1 MSDEIQT
8 TDTSGVPASGVSPSP
23 SEAPAS
29 ETPKPSMFDSMDRI
43 GSEILSREPVRGPD
57 GKFQPKVVAP
67 GAPEGGVE
75 VPGGPQ
81 AAQTPDPQPVVIEA
95 PQSLPDDVKKVWP
108 SLPPEHQRWLA
119 SREGEVHKKFTTDG
133 ERLKALS
140 GYEEVLAPYQERLK
154 QVGAPPTEYV
164 RRLAEADKLL
174 ASDPQRGILEVAR
187 MYGINLGQL
196 AQPGSQPDPNSAVA
210 RELSQVKAQLQA
222 IQQDAEGA
230 KLKAAEKVIE
240 AARKDMPHYEAVEPL
255 MVKLFDPSLDLKD
268 LYTMAVRAH
277 PEVSAKVE
285 AEAKEAA
292 EKKAADE
299 AKEKA
304 AKDAKLASQARRPGS
319 APTGPLKG
327 KNMWDTLDKV
337 GREVVARG

>member
-119 SREGEVHKKFTTDG
+119 C
-133 ERLKALS
+133 S
-140 GYEEVLAPYQERLK
+140 GR
-154 QVGAPPTEYV
+154 
-164 RRLAEADKLL
+164 
-174 ASDPQRGILEVAR
+174 
-187 MYGINLGQL
+187 
-196 AQPGSQPDPNSAVA
+196 
-210 RELSQVKAQLQA
+210 
-222 IQQDAEGA
+222 
-230 KLKAAEKVIE
+230 
-240 AARKDMPHYEAVEPL
+240 
-255 MVKLFDPSLDLKD
+255 
-268 LYTMAVRAH
+268 
-277 PEVSAKVE
+277 
-285 AEAKEAA
+285 
-292 EKKAADE
+292 
-299 AKEKA
+299 
-304 AKDAKLASQARRPGS
+304 
-319 APTGPLKG
+319 
-327 KNMWDTLDKV
+327 
-337 GREVVARG
+337 